1 MSESSK
7 DKGCVKGGSFL
18 VRETLPDEIFT
29 PEDFT
34 SEQRMYAKTAQDF
47 VKNEVLPLSDKIE
60 VKEPGV
66 VKGLLAK
73 AGELGLMMADV
84 PEEYGGLGLDKA
96 SSALIAE
103 SISGQGS
110 FSVAFSAHVGIATL
124 PIVYYGTPEL
134 KEKYLPGLA
143 DGSAVGCYCLTE
155 PSSGSDALSIR
166 TKATLSKDG
175 KHYILNGT
183 KQFITNGGIADTFVV
198 FAKVDG
204 EQFTGFML
212 DKNMPG
218 VKIGPEEHKMGIAGT
233 STTQVILEDAE
244 VPVGNVLGE
253 IGKGH
258 KIAFNILNVGRF
270 KLGAACVGAAKRA
283 LEHALAYALERKQ
296 FGKRIAE
303 FGLIREKLGGM
314 FARTYAAEAMVYR
327 TVGMIDRLYSSGE
340 SETALK
346 SIEEYS
352 VECASVKVYLS
363 EALDY
368 VVDENVQILGGYGY
382 CAEYPA
388 ERHYR
393 DSRINRIFEGTNEI
407 NRMLI
412 PGMLLKKAMKGEIP
426 MLQAAKTVWD
436 ELMGVPTF
444 GLEDETGL
452 LAAEKKVV
460 ENLKKIFLFVG
471 GAAAQKLG
479 DKLAENE
486 CALSRMA
493 DLAMSAYASESAVL
507 RALKD
512 AAKRGE
518 EAAALS
524 IMAARVT
531 CEDAMTK
538 ADGLARETM
547 ASFEEGDALATMQ
560 AALRRLLRRNPVNA
574 VGLRDAIAAKLVEL
588 ERVPL

>member
-1 MSESSK
+1 MSESSE

-47 VKNEVLPLSDKIE
+47 VKNEVLPLSEKIE

-143 DGSAVGCYCLTE
+143 DGSMVGCYCLTE

-175 KHYILNGT
+175 KHYVLNGT
-183 KQFITNGGIADTFVV
+183 KQFITNGAIADTFVV

-212 DKNMPG
+212 DKNMSG

-270 KLGAACVGAAKRA
+270 KLGAACVGASKRA

-296 FGKRIAE
+296 FGKKIAE

-314 FARTYAAEAMVYR
+314 FARTYAAESMVYR
-327 TVGMIDRLYSSGE
+327 TVGMIDQLYSSGE

-363 EALDY
+363 ETLDY
-368 VVDENVQILGGYGY
+368 VVDETVQILGGYGY

-426 MLQAAKTVWD
+426 MLQAAKTVWE

-479 DKLAENE
+479 DKLAENQ

-493 DLAMSAYASESAVL
+493 DLAMGAYASESAVL

-524 IMAARVT
+524 IMAARIT
-531 CEDAMTK
+531 CEDSMTK

-560 AALRRLLRRNPVNA
+560 AALRRLLRRSPVNT